1 MDHIDPTT
9 TGALMLSVLLLLLM
23 LWTQRKRRRH
33 GAPLS
38 RSPIDEEL
46 DTVQDWPPQ
55 VVRILSLPERQ
66 AYNVLRKAV
75 PGHLVLAQ
83 VPLSRFISVPT
94 RNPYGQW
101 LQRVGRLTVDLVI
114 CDFSSRVI
122 AVVEVRSSDET
133 ARSRKRH
140 QRVAQV
146 LQSAGVNVHVWCDA
160 ALPSVTEARQ
170 LFIPKEGDTGPES
183 TFVDRNGRRML
194 PVADMQ
200 ELLSAGDGVDY
211 NGQHE
216 PVPSAFFDDLDALP
230 NTATAAA

>member
-1 MDHIDPTT
+1 MDRLDPTT
-9 TGALMLSVLLLLLM
+9 IAALMLSIALLLYV
-23 LWTQRKRRRH
+23 LWTQRRQST
-33 GAPLS
+33 AP
-38 RSPIDEEL
+38 RSVIDEAL

-94 RNPYGQW
+94 RNPYSQW
-101 LQRVGRLTVDLVI
+101 LSKVGRLTVDLVV

-122 AVVEVRSSDET
+122 AVVEVRSGEET

-140 QRVAQV
+140 QRVTQV
-146 LQSAGVNVHVWCDA
+146 LQAAGVTVHVWNES
-160 ALPSVTEARQ
+160 ALPSITDARQ
-170 LFIPKEGDTGPES
+170 LFIPGQAGDEAL
-183 TFVDRNGRRML
+183 VDRSGRRML
-194 PVADMQ
+194 PVPDIQ
-200 ELLSAGDGVDY
+200 ELLSAGDDVDY

-216 PVPSAFFDDLDALP
+216 PVPSTFFDDLDGLP
-230 NTATAAA
+230 PARATA